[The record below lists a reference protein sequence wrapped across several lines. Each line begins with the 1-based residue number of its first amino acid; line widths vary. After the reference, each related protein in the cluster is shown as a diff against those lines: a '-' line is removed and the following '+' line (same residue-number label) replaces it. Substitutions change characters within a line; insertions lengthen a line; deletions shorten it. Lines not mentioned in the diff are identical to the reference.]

1 MTRRVRVPVYHL
13 FYRMPGS
20 VRRRLVRLLVRKYLV
35 GAVTLVYD
43 SQAPEPGRLLLL
55 RQPPGRV
62 WNLPAGLLKRREPPP
77 VGAARELAEES
88 GVRVH
93 PDRLT
98 PAVPNAI
105 VHAEGWVDMVFTTS
119 VPAEETALRVDGAE
133 VLEAAWF
140 PVDALPTLSRS
151 TTKLLG
157 YYGIGPA
164 AVWNA

>member
-1 MTRRVRVPVYHL
+1 MDVTRLVRAYAYQT

-20 VRRRLVRLLVRKYLV
+20 VRRRLVRVLVRKYLV

-43 SQAPEPGRLLLL
+43 SLTPEPGRLLLL
-55 RQPPGRV
+55 RQPPGRL
-62 WNLPAGLLKRREPPP
+62 WSLPAGLLKRREHPA

-88 GVRVH
+88 GISVH
-93 PDRLT
+93 PERLE

-105 VHAEGWVDMVFTTS
+105 VHAEGWVDMVYTTR
-119 VPAEETALRVDGAE
+119 VPANDTALSVDGAE

-140 PVDALPTLSRS
+140 PLNDLPPLTRS
-151 TTKLLG
+151 TTTLLG

-164 AVWNA
+164 AA